1 MTVNNLKPSA
11 QCAKDVSGYEGFSN
25 KAYPDPKTKGP
36 PITIGF
42 GTTCYPSGKAVSL
55 GDVCTANDA
64 LSYLQHD
71 LEKFGNYVNQYVTV
85 KLNQNQFDA
94 LTSFTYNLGP
104 ANLKSSTLLKKLN
117 AGDYNGAANEFLKW
131 VSPGT
136 AVEKGLRIR
145 RAAERKVFLS

>member
-1 MTVNNLKPSA
+1 MTVNNLKPSP
-11 QCAKDVSGYEGFSN
+11 QCAKDVAGYEGYSN
-25 KAYPDPKTKGP
+25 KAYPDKKTKGP
-36 PITIGF
+36 PITLGF
-42 GTTCYPSGKAVSL
+42 GTTCYPNGSPVKL
-55 GDVCTANDA
+55 GDTCTTDQA

-104 ANLKSSTLLKKLN
+104 GNLKSSTLLKKLN
-117 AGDYNGAANEFLKW
+117 TGDYQGAADEFLKW

-136 AVEKGLRIR
+136 AVEKGLRVR